1 MKLLNLAK
9 SQLISLQHQALT
21 IEILSGE
28 VWLTKNG
35 DTKDYCLSPA
45 DGVTTIPMNSNI
57 VIEALQDSLLCI
69 VDHFADYHSARSSY
83 SGQETEARTAL
94 HFSKERSTDEAEST
108 LPASAR

>member
-1 MKLLNLAK
+1 MKLFNLAK

-28 VWLTKNG
+28 VWLTRNG

-45 DGVTTIPMNSNI
+45 DGVMEIPMNSNI
-57 VIEALQDSLLCI
+57 VIEALQDSLLH
-69 VDHFADYHSARSSY
+69 VADHY
-83 SGQETEARTAL
+83 SGHETEVRTAL
-94 HFSKERSTDEAEST
+94 HFSKERSTDDAEST